1 MHTEPVHAGTAGL
14 VSTPDTGLC
23 TIHRGRTL
31 TAQAHPCA
39 TTDLPLVATLEL
51 PVCSQRARSD
61 GEGVDGGDVVCALIL
76 LAYYLAD
83 AADWVKVVSKS
94 GE

>member
-1 MHTEPVHAGTAGL
+1 MVGDLCAQMHTEPVHAGPAGL
-14 VSTPDTGLC
+14 VSTLDTGLC

-39 TTDLPLVATLEL
+39 TTDLPLALEL

-61 GEGVDGGDVVCALIL
+61 GEGVDGGRLNGYCLRIVLRMLLIGRR
-76 LAYYLAD
+76 
-83 AADWVKVVSKS
+83 W
-94 GE
+94 